1 MSYWHAVIALGFII
15 LGAMWVYEL
24 WDIFNERIES
34 HRSVCQCGAA
44 KSDARA
50 TFGPTAR
57 ALGERGVKEAKI
69 APSEQIRSRAETPRN
84 DTRARCNSKE
94 MAQLL
99 SVSGEQV
106 KK

>member
-34 HRSVCQCGAA
+34 NGSVCQCSAA

-50 TFGPTAR
+50 TAPD
-57 ALGERGVKEAKI
+57 EVGVVGK
-69 APSEQIRSRAETPRN
+69 RN
-84 DTRARCNSKE
+84 DKALKSTYSDPLRHRSSAQQNGAR
-94 MAQLL
+94 
-99 SVSGEQV
+99 
-106 KK
+106 